1 MTLTNELQK
10 SILSDKDLC
19 FPVSQ
24 LPIGYLDQDKQ
35 WHRIGNKYAIVNQK
49 TGETVSVVSH
59 DYEVVP
65 NEMILKI
72 IEGSLMALRLKF
84 KSSGVVF
91 RGGAKFKGIYI
102 IDNPVEIISG
112 DTLSPVIQV
121 ECSYDAV
128 SKNRILLG
136 AYRHVCLNLCV
147 SGGTDW
153 GGFSAIHRGNIN
165 DAIAQTVPGILDM
178 LESFPQKTKI
188 FSRWAK
194 EELKDSDRD
203 EMYKHLLQ
211 FTGMKKHALAIYDRW
226 MTGPRTI
233 WEAYNDGTYYGSHNC
248 RTALTSMKVNEI
260 VNKTF
265 FNRFANN

>member
-72 IEGSLMALRLKF
+72 IEGSLMALRLKY

-91 RGGAKFKGIYI
+91 RGGAKFRGIYI
-102 IDNPVEIISG
+102 IDNPVEIIAG

-153 GGFSAIHRGNIN
+153 GTMQSPKQYRASSTCWRASPRKPRSSVVGQRKSCKTVIEMPCTNIYSN
-165 DAIAQTVPGILDM
+165 S
-178 LESFPQKTKI
+178 LE
-188 FSRWAK
+188 
-194 EELKDSDRD
+194 
-203 EMYKHLLQ
+203 
-211 FTGMKKHALAIYDRW
+211 
-226 MTGPRTI
+226 
-233 WEAYNDGTYYGSHNC
+233 
-248 RTALTSMKVNEI
+248 
-260 VNKTF
+260 
-265 FNRFANN
+265 